1 MRDFQTLWPWHDSKY
16 FQRFFS
22 PFLQPPSTI
31 QENVTASP
39 NGRVQDVDLPNRIAN
54 WSQCDKRAEICV
66 PTLQLY
72 FRNFLWTK
80 KKMSFFL
87 SFLFWCD
94 TQKSFLYI
102 KRNRKNSGVIINHS
116 LLISV
121 LKGISR
127 RVLILFYSPGTHCLK
142 ILKMFNLENWRQ
154 KKFLLV
160 NSWKRKWEGIISK
173 AEKSFSYLFFKLF
186 FSWGKYTLKHSQCL
200 KVSFNMNFTFWVD
213 QSSLKC

>member
-1 MRDFQTLWPWHDSKY
+1 MRLFGRIFKHNDVAWPKVILNV
-16 FQRFFS
+16 FFS
-22 PFLQPPSTI
+22 PLLQPPSTI

-80 KKMSFFL
+80 RKMSFFL

-121 LKGISR
+121 VLKE
-127 RVLILFYSPGTHCLK
+127 YH
-142 ILKMFNLENWRQ
+142 
-154 KKFLLV
+154 
-160 NSWKRKWEGIISK
+160 
-173 AEKSFSYLFFKLF
+173 AEFSFCS
-186 FSWGKYTLKHSQCL
+186 SHQEHS
-200 KVSFNMNFTFWVD
+200 V
-213 QSSLKC
+213 

>member
-1 MRDFQTLWPWHDSKY
+1 MRHFEGFSNTMAMAWLKVY
-16 FQRFFS
+16 LNVFFS

-127 RVLILFYSPGTHCLK
+127 RVLILLTRNTLF
-142 ILKMFNLENWRQ
+142 ENSKNMTSKEVFIGKNEKVSIQ
-154 KKFLLV
+154 
-160 NSWKRKWEGIISK
+160 KRK
-173 AEKSFSYLFFKLF
+173 
-186 FSWGKYTLKHSQCL
+186 
-200 KVSFNMNFTFWVD
+200 KVSPTFFINF
-213 QSSLKC
+213 SSHEENIP

>member
-1 MRDFQTLWPWHDSKY
+1 MIENETFWGIFKHYGHGMTQSIFNVFSHHFCSLRAPFKKTSLLRLMVVFKMWIYPIVSPIDLNVIKELKY
-16 FQRFFS
+16 VCQHCNYILEISFE
-22 PFLQPPSTI
+22 P
-31 QENVTASP
+31 
-39 NGRVQDVDLPNRIAN
+39 
-54 WSQCDKRAEICV
+54 KRRC
-66 PTLQLY
+66 L
-72 FRNFLWTK
+72 
-80 KKMSFFL
+80 FFL

-173 AEKSFSYLFFKLF
+173 AEKSFSYLFLN
-186 FSWGKYTLKHSQCL
+186 FSSHEE
-200 KVSFNMNFTFWVD
+200 NIP
-213 QSSLKC
+213 